1 VVFLLNRDYRK
12 YVLVTRNINQF
23 YFKNYMSFVGGYT
36 SVDMMVD
43 GLKNVNLMEVI
54 NRTS

>member
-1 VVFLLNRDYRK
+1 
-12 YVLVTRNINQF
+12 
-23 YFKNYMSFVGGYT
+23 MSFVGGYT
-36 SVDMMVD
+36 SVDMKVD

>member
-1 VVFLLNRDYRK
+1 
-12 YVLVTRNINQF
+12 
-23 YFKNYMSFVGGYT
+23 MSFVGGYT
-36 SVDMMVD
+36 SVDLMVD

>member
-1 VVFLLNRDYRK
+1 
-12 YVLVTRNINQF
+12 
-23 YFKNYMSFVGGYT
+23 MSFVGGYT
-36 SVDMMVD
+36 SVEVMVD

>member
-1 VVFLLNRDYRK
+1 
-12 YVLVTRNINQF
+12 
-23 YFKNYMSFVGGYT
+23 MSFVGGYI

>member
-1 VVFLLNRDYRK
+1 
-12 YVLVTRNINQF
+12 
-23 YFKNYMSFVGGYT
+23 MSFVGGYT
-36 SVDMMVD
+36 SVEVMVVD